1 MKPVELLERLVA
13 TASVSGDESRI
24 ADFVARHARGF
35 GAVVERSDNNIWF
48 SLGRGDGPTLLFN
61 SHLDTVP
68 ACAGWTLDPMKP
80 AWRGSRL
87 YGLGSNDAKAS
98 VAAMLSVAECLAG
111 MQERIPGRVVFA
123 LTAEEEI
130 GGQKGIASVLD
141 MLGPV
146 NAAIVGEPTSLEAC
160 TAQRGMLILKCVSHG
175 VSGHVAHSRPSTYA
189 DASVDRE
196 GRSHGGSV
204 NAIEVAARDVT
215 RLAQWEFEPHELL
228 GQTRAQVTQIQGGL
242 QRNQIPDRCEFFVD
256 LRTTPNLDH
265 SSVAAE
271 IDAALE
277 SEVTIHSARY
287 LPKHTDSGH
296 PLVRAALTANGRDT
310 PVGSNTTSDWAFLG
324 DLPVVKL
331 GPGDTQRS
339 HRPDEY
345 LEAEELAAGIRVYS
359 QITRQFFEVVS
370 A

>member
-1 MKPVELLERLVA
+1 MKPVDLLERLVA

-24 ADFVARHARGF
+24 ADFVGRHARSF
-35 GAVVERSDNNIWF
+35 GAVVERSENNVWF

-68 ACAGWTLDPMKP
+68 PCAGWTLDPMKP

-98 VAAMLSVAECLAG
+98 VAAMLSVAERLAG

-130 GGQKGIASVLD
+130 GGKNGIASVLEA
-141 MLGPV
+141 LGPV
-146 NAAIVGEPTSLEAC
+146 DAAVVGEPTSLEAC
-160 TAQRGMLILKCVSHG
+160 TAQRGMLILKCIAHG
-175 VSGHVAHSRPSTYA
+175 VSGHVAHSRP
-189 DASVDRE
+189 E
-196 GRSHGGSV
+196 GRSHNGLV
-204 NAIEVAARDVT
+204 NAIEVAARDIT
-215 RLAQWEFEPHELL
+215 RLAQWQFEPHALL

-242 QRNQIPDRCEFFVD
+242 QRNQVPDRCEYFVD

-265 SSVAAE
+265 ASVAAE
-271 IDAALE
+271 LDAALE
-277 SEVTIHSARY
+277 SEVTVHSARY
-287 LPKHTDSGH
+287 LPKHTNSAH
-296 PLVRAALTANGRDT
+296 PLVRAALAANGRT
-310 PVGSNTTSDWAFLG
+310 GPVGSNTTSDWAFLG

-345 LEAEELAAGIRVYS
+345 LEADELADGIRVYA
-359 QITRQFFEVVS
+359 QLTRKFFEE
-370 A
+370 APA